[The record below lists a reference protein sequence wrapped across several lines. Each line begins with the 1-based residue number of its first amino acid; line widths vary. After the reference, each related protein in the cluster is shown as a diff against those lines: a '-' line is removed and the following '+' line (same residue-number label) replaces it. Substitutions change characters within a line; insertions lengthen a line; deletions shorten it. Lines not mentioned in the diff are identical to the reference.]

1 MNIQKKFFLM
11 SIPLVMLVLLI
22 SACSPSGGAGSTGG
36 SNLTVLQVLQ
46 NSAKAMQQLKAA
58 HFDFSLTGNAQA
70 TATATP
76 SGSSLPSGVNFS
88 VKGNGDEALPGEQSL
103 HVTTAQGSTLAE
115 IVLGNKVYI
124 QNTKGQWYV
133 LDKSSLQG
141 VTTNPFSGIDVSNIN
156 DILAL
161 AQHAQLTD
169 HGDQDLNGQ
178 SLRHITIAL
187 DKQGLQQLL
196 TQNGQ
201 LASVIGQQN
210 VNAIINGTQ
219 GFNSTLDLWIDETQ
233 FYVHRTELKLN
244 VNANLSSVTNSGTAT
259 ATTGT
264 MPANVATT
272 LDSIVDL
279 SKFNETVN
287 IAAPSNAIPTTNPIS
302 IFTGQ

>member
-1 MNIQKKFFLM
+1 MKIQKKFFLACM
-11 SIPLVMLVLLI
+11 PLVLLALLI
-22 SACSPSGGAGSTGG
+22 SACSSTGSSG
-36 SNLTVLQVLQ
+36 SSSNLTVLQVLQ
-46 NSAKAMQQLKAA
+46 NSAKAMQQLKSS
-58 HFDFSLTGNAQA
+58 HIDFSLTGSVQSSG
-70 TATATP
+70 TATP
-76 SGSSLPSGVNFS
+76 TSSTSPSSVNFS
-88 VKGNGDEALPGEQSL
+88 VKGSGDEALPNQESL
-103 HVTTAQGSTLAE
+103 HITTAQGTNLAE

-141 VTTNPFSGIDVSNIN
+141 ITGNPFSGIDVSNMN

-161 AQHAQLTD
+161 AQHAQITD
-169 HGDQDLNGQ
+169 HGDQNLNGQ

-201 LASVIGQQN
+201 LASVIGQQA

-219 GFNSTLDLWIDETQ
+219 GFNSTLDIWIDETH

-244 VNANLSSVTNSGTAT
+244 VNANLSVAT
-259 ATTGT
+259 ATTGGNV
-264 MPANVATT
+264 PANVSTT
-272 LDSIVDL
+272 IDSIVDL
-279 SKFNETVN
+279 SKFNEPVT
-287 IAAPSNAIPTTNPIS
+287 ITAPANAIPTTNPVS

>member
-1 MNIQKKFFLM
+1 MNIQKKSFLM
-11 SIPLVMLVLLI
+11 CIPLVMLVLLI
-22 SACSPSGGAGSTGG
+22 SACSPTGGAGSTGG

-46 NSAKAMQQLKAA
+46 NSAKAMQQLKSA
-58 HFDFSLTGNAQA
+58 HIDFSLTGTAQA
-70 TATATP
+70 SATATP
-76 SGSSLPSGVNFS
+76 TSSSPSGANFS

-103 HVTTAQGSTLAE
+103 HITTSQGSTLAE

-141 VTTNPFSGIDVSNIN
+141 VTTNPFSGIDISNIN

-169 HGDQDLNGQ
+169 HGDQNLNGQ

-201 LASVIGQQN
+201 LASVIGQQA
-210 VNAIINGTQ
+210 VNTIINSTK
-219 GFNSTLDLWIDETQ
+219 GFNSTLDIWIDETQ

-244 VNANLSSVTNSGTAT
+244 VNANLSTVTNSGTAT
-259 ATTGT
+259 AITGT
-264 MPANVATT
+264 VPANVSTT

-287 IAAPSNAIPTTNPIS
+287 ITAPANAIPTTNPIS

>member
-1 MNIQKKFFLM
+1 MNIQKKFFLLLG
-11 SIPLVMLVLLI
+11 IPLVMLVLLI
-22 SACSPSGGAGSTGG
+22 SACSPTGGTGG

-46 NSAKAMQQLKAA
+46 NSAKAMQQLKSA
-58 HFDFSLTGNAQA
+58 HLAFSLTGTAQA
-70 TATATP
+70 SATATP
-76 SGSSLPSGVNFS
+76 TSSSPSSVNFS
-88 VKGNGDEALPGEQSL
+88 VKGYGDEALPGEQSL
-103 HVTTAQGSTLAE
+103 HITTAQGTNLAE

-124 QNTKGQWYV
+124 QNAKGQWYV

-141 VTTNPFSGIDVSNIN
+141 VTVNPFSGIDLSNMN
-156 DILAL
+156 TILAL

-169 HGDQDLNGQ
+169 HGDQNLNGQ

-201 LASVIGQQN
+201 LASVIGQQA
-210 VNAIINGTQ
+210 VNAIINSTQ

-244 VNANLSSVTNSGTAT
+244 VSANLGAAT
-259 ATTGT
+259 ATTGANV
-264 MPANVATT
+264 PANVSTT
-272 LDSIVDL
+272 IDSIVDL

-287 IAAPSNAIPTTNPIS
+287 ITAPANAIPTDNPIS

>member
-11 SIPLVMLVLLI
+11 CIPLVMLVLLI
-22 SACSPSGGAGSTGG
+22 SACSSTGGSGG

-46 NSAKAMQQLKAA
+46 NSAKAMQQLKSA
-58 HFDFSLTGNAQA
+58 HIDFSLTGTAQA
-70 TATATP
+70 SATATP
-76 SGSSLPSGVNFS
+76 TSSSPSGVNFS

-103 HVTTAQGSTLAE
+103 HITTAQGSTLAE

-124 QNTKGQWYV
+124 QNSKGQWYV

-169 HGDQDLNGQ
+169 HGDQNLNGQ

-201 LASVIGQQN
+201 LASVIGQQA

-244 VNANLSSVTNSGTAT
+244 VSANLSAAT
-259 ATTGT
+259 ATTGGNV
-264 MPANVATT
+264 PAKVATT
-272 LDSIVDL
+272 IDSIVDL

-287 IAAPSNAIPTTNPIS
+287 IVAPANAIPTTNPIS

>member
-1 MNIQKKFFLM
+1 MKIQRKLFFM
-11 SIPLVMLVLLI
+11 CIPLVVLALFI
-22 SACSPSGGAGSTGG
+22 SACSSTGSSGSG
-36 SNLTVLQVLQ
+36 SNLTPLQVLQ
-46 NSAKAMQQLKAA
+46 NSATAMQKLKSS
-58 HFDFSLTGNAQA
+58 HIDFSLTGSAS
-70 TATATP
+70 ATATP
-76 SGSSLPSGVNFS
+76 TSSTSASSASFS
-88 VKGNGDEALPGEQSL
+88 VKGSGDEALPGQESL
-103 HVTTAQGSTLAE
+103 HVTTAQGTSLAE

-141 VTTNPFSGIDVSNIN
+141 ITGNPFSGIDISNMN

-161 AQHAQLTD
+161 AQHAKITD
-169 HGDQDLNGQ
+169 HGDQNLNGQ

-201 LASVIGQQN
+201 LASVIGQQA
-210 VNAIINGTQ
+210 VNTIINSTQ

-233 FYVHRTELKLN
+233 FYVHRTELKIN
-244 VNANLSSVTNSGTAT
+244 VNENLGTVTNNGTPT
-259 ATTGT
+259 ATTGSV
-264 MPANVATT
+264 PSNVSTT
-272 LDSIVDL
+272 IDSIIDL

-287 IAAPSNAIPTTNPIS
+287 ITPPANAIPTNNPVS

>member
-1 MNIQKKFFLM
+1 MKIQKKFFLACM
-11 SIPLVMLVLLI
+11 PLVLLALLI
-22 SACSPSGGAGSTGG
+22 SACSSTGSSGGS

-46 NSAKAMQQLKAA
+46 NSAKAMQQLKSS
-58 HFDFSLTGNAQA
+58 HIDFSLTGSASA
-70 TATATP
+70 SGTATP
-76 SGSSLPSGVNFS
+76 TSSSSASSANFS
-88 VKGNGDEALPGEQSL
+88 VKGNGDEVLPNESL
-103 HVTTAQGSTLAE
+103 HITTMQGTNLAE
-115 IVLGNKVYI
+115 IVLGSKVYI

-141 VTTNPFSGIDVSNIN
+141 MTGNPFSGIDTSNIN

-161 AQHAQLTD
+161 AQHAQITD
-169 HGDQDLNGQ
+169 HGDQNLNGQ

-201 LASVIGQQN
+201 LSSVIGQQA
-210 VNAIINGTQ
+210 VNTIINGTK
-219 GFNSTLDLWIDETQ
+219 GFNSTLDIWIDESQ

-244 VNANLSSVTNSGTAT
+244 VNANLSAAT
-259 ATTGT
+259 ATTGGNV
-264 MPANVATT
+264 PANVSTT
-272 LDSIVDL
+272 IDSIVDL

-287 IAAPSNAIPTTNPIS
+287 ITAPANAIPTTNPVS

>member
-11 SIPLVMLVLLI
+11 CIPLVLLVLLI
-22 SACSPSGGAGSTGG
+22 SACSPSGGTGG

-46 NSAKAMQQLKAA
+46 NSAKAMQQLKSA
-58 HFDFSLTGNAQA
+58 HIDFSLTGTAQASA
-70 TATATP
+70 TAT
-76 SGSSLPSGVNFS
+76 SSSASGVNFS
-88 VKGNGDEALPGEQSL
+88 VKGYGDEALPGKQSL
-103 HVTTAQGSTLAE
+103 HVTTAQGTNLAE

-124 QNTKGQWYV
+124 QNAKGQWYV

-141 VTTNPFSGIDVSNIN
+141 VTTNPFSGIDLSNIN

-161 AQHAQLTD
+161 AQHARLTD

-201 LASVIGQQN
+201 LASVIGQQA

-219 GFNSTLDLWIDETQ
+219 GFSSTLDLWIDETH
-233 FYVHRTELKLN
+233 FYVHRSELKLN
-244 VNANLSSVTNSGTAT
+244 VSANLGAVTNGGTAT

-264 MPANVATT
+264 ASATVSTT

-279 SKFNETVN
+279 SKFNQPVN
-287 IAAPSNAIPTTNPIS
+287 ITAPANAIPTNNPIS

>member
-11 SIPLVMLVLLI
+11 CISLVMLVLLI
-22 SACSPSGGAGSTGG
+22 SACSSTGGSGGTGG

-46 NSAKAMQQLKAA
+46 NSAKAMQQLKSA
-58 HFDFSLTGNAQA
+58 HIDFSLTGNAQA
-70 TATATP
+70 SATP
-76 SGSSLPSGVNFS
+76 TPTSSSSSTVNFS

-103 HVTTAQGSTLAE
+103 HITTAQGTNLAE

-124 QNTKGQWYV
+124 QNAKGQWYV

-169 HGDQDLNGQ
+169 HGDENLNGQ

-201 LASVIGQQN
+201 LASVIGQQA
-210 VNAIINGTQ
+210 VNAIINGTK

-244 VNANLSSVTNSGTAT
+244 VNANLSAAT
-259 ATTGT
+259 ATTGGT
-264 MPANVATT
+264 VPANVATT

-279 SKFNETVN
+279 SKFNQPVN
-287 IAAPSNAIPTTNPIS
+287 ITAPTNAIPTDNPVS
-302 IFTGQ
+302 IFSGQ

>member
-1 MNIQKKFFLM
+1 MNIQKKYFLM
-11 SIPLVMLVLLI
+11 GIPLVMLVLLI
-22 SACSPSGGAGSTGG
+22 SACSSTGGSGG

-46 NSAKAMQQLKAA
+46 NSAKAMQQLKSA
-58 HFDFSLTGNAQA
+58 HIDFSLTGNAQA
-70 TATATP
+70 SATATP
-76 SGSSLPSGVNFS
+76 TGSSLPSGVNFS

-103 HVTTAQGSTLAE
+103 HITTAQGSTLAE

-141 VTTNPFSGIDVSNIN
+141 ITTNPFSGIDVSNIN

-169 HGDQDLNGQ
+169 HGDQNLNGQ

-210 VNAIINGTQ
+210 VNTIINGTQ
-219 GFNSTLDLWIDETQ
+219 GFNSTLDIWIDETQ

-244 VNANLSSVTNSGTAT
+244 ISANLSTVTNSGTAT

-264 MPANVATT
+264 IPANVATT

-279 SKFNETVN
+279 SKFNQPVN
-287 IAAPSNAIPTTNPIS
+287 IVAPANAIPTTNPIS

>member
-1 MNIQKKFFLM
+1 MKIQKKFFVAC
-11 SIPLVMLVLLI
+11 IPLVLLVLLI
-22 SACSPSGGAGSTGG
+22 SACSSTGTSG
-36 SNLTVLQVLQ
+36 SSNLTALQVLQ
-46 NSAKAMQQLKAA
+46 NSATAMQKLKSS
-58 HFDFSLTGNAQA
+58 HIDFSLTGSANASG
-70 TATATP
+70 TATP
-76 SGSSLPSGVNFS
+76 TSATSPSSMSFS
-88 VKGNGDEALPGEQSL
+88 VKGNGDEALPGQESL
-103 HVTTAQGSTLAE
+103 HITTAQGTSLAE

-124 QNTKGQWYV
+124 QNAKGQWYV

-141 VTTNPFSGIDVSNIN
+141 MTGNPFSGIDISNMK

-161 AQHAQLTD
+161 AQHAKITD
-169 HGDQDLNGQ
+169 HGDQNLNGQ

-210 VNAIINGTQ
+210 VNTIINSTK
-219 GFNSTLDLWIDETQ
+219 GFSSTLDIWIDETQ

-244 VNANLSSVTNSGTAT
+244 INENLGSLTNNGTPT
-259 ATTGT
+259 ATTGSV
-264 MPANVATT
+264 PSNVSTT
-272 LDSIVDL
+272 IDSIVDL

-287 IAAPSNAIPTTNPIS
+287 ITAPANAIPTTNPVS